1 MNKYGNKFEDY
12 IEFIKKH
19 LMIKF
24 KMRKGSEDIED
35 VVQDVYLMTE
45 RFPFEE
51 KRGVKYTTYLL
62 NIVGYTYHNFIKH
75 KLKNGLTQTR
85 KVDVISD
92 DEILKEEVVDSN
104 LIEEID
110 YERMLKHLE
119 SYPLLS
125 DYYFKE
131 RTLKDMSKDLGL
143 TIEGVR
149 KRIKKE
155 EERFRKERGE

>member
-1 MNKYGNKFEDY
+1 MEEYKIEDY

-19 LMIKF
+19 LMVKF

-35 VVQDVYLMTE
+35 VVQDVFLMTE
-45 RFPFEE
+45 RFPFEK

-62 NIVGYTYHNFIKH
+62 NMTGYTYQNFIQN
-75 KLKNGLTQTR
+75 KLKNGLTQTK

-92 DEILKEEVVDSN
+92 DEILKEEVIDLN

-125 DYYFKE
+125 DYYLEE
-131 RTLKDMSKDLGL
+131 RTLKDMSEDLGL
-143 TIEGVR
+143 SIEGVR
-149 KRIKKE
+149 KRLKKE
-155 EERFRKERGE
+155 EERFRKEREE